1 MNEPRQLNRQR
12 VLSNYE
18 FNPQSICDFNVTKTR
33 DSTTELEPFLSRCG
47 EYDKK
52 KKKKGWGSKGIE
64 LLNISFPSIMHIG
77 YIANIKIGCGK
88 QEMVLPYL
96 IREGPI
102 RLD

>member
-52 KKKKGWGSKGIE
+52 IKSESNMKERVHNDVASASKTSNIYLERIFEPE
-64 LLNISFPSIMHIG
+64 L
-77 YIANIKIGCGK
+77 
-88 QEMVLPYL
+88 
-96 IREGPI
+96 
-102 RLD
+102 